1 MNHTIRT
8 PQGMQTLSDAEIAAR
23 AKELVLACPSQIT
36 CAFRVWYEGFEG
48 YGMPTKGVVAAIET
62 GIEDSGSWK
71 GVGLRRFEKYG
82 LVNSYETRIT
92 RAPSRTKTA
101 TP

>member
-48 YGMPTKGVVAAIET
+48 YGP
-62 GIEDSGSWK
+62 
-71 GVGLRRFEKYG
+71 
-82 LVNSYETRIT
+82 
-92 RAPSRTKTA
+92 APV
-101 TP
+101 

>member
-62 GIEDSGSWK
+62 TAAAGGAWACA
-71 GVGLRRFEKYG
+71 GLRSTAWSIPTK
-82 LVNSYETRIT
+82 TRIT